1 MTPENI
7 MIKLIASDLDGT
19 LLKNGAQ
26 EPNPRIYDIIKR
38 LKEKGI
44 RFTAASGRQHYNLR
58 LLFEPVK
65 DDIFY
70 IAENGSLCIC
80 GEQVI
85 SRGLIERSLGLRIF
99 KAVRD
104 RGGCHCLLSCESACY
119 TDSKDTEFIRYI
131 RDVLR
136 YDLRTADD
144 LADITEPFLKIAICD
159 FTGTDGIEE
168 YFGELFNDEIK
179 VVTSGMIWIDFIAPN
194 ANKGSALSDL
204 AAHLGIRPDECMAFG
219 DQYNDTE
226 MLQFAGIS
234 YAMADGAPG
243 ISDYAT
249 NVTDCVED
257 VLEDFLKKL

>member
-1 MTPENI
+1 

-26 EPNPRIYDIIKR
+26 ELNPRIYNIIKK
-38 LKEKGI
+38 LKEKNI
-44 RFTAASGRQHYNLR
+44 YFAAASGRQHYNLK

-80 GEQVI
+80 GKQVI
-85 SRGLIERSLGLRIF
+85 SRGLIERNLGLRIF
-99 KAVRD
+99 QAVRE

-119 TDSKDTEFIRYI
+119 TDSKNPEFIRHI
-131 RDVLR
+131 QNVLR
-136 YDLRTADD
+136 YDLRVVDD
-144 LADITEPFLKIAICD
+144 LSNVTEPFLKVAICD
-159 FTGTDGIEE
+159 FTGTDNIEA
-168 YFGELFNDEIK
+168 YFQELFEDEIK

-204 AAHLGIRPDECMAFG
+204 AAYLGIEPDECMAFG

-226 MLQFAGIS
+226 MLQFAGTS